1 MVLHGKVCFHLFA
14 SNEVNLTHFL
24 ISVVLVATIVPKFD
38 QRFVVLFRRLVPQNQ
53 NLSCKETEEDENLFC
68 CYLQCHEYLSDFGYD
83 IFYLFATLI
92 STLIAL
98 TGVTNAHV
106 P

>member
-24 ISVVLVATIVPKFD
+24 TSVVLVATIVPKFD

-53 NLSCKETEEDENLFC
+53 KLSCKETEEDEAQKLFP
-68 CYLQCHEYLSDFGYD
+68 GPN
-83 IFYLFATLI
+83 AAKLI
-92 STLIAL
+92 LLLLA
-98 TGVTNAHV
+98 V